1 MSSVLVPKAG
11 IQTIVPFPVESHLRC
26 GSIPFAK
33 AFLHD
38 HRLTRVH
45 NAFSR
50 TENLAV
56 TKARARE
63 WTATPLHMAAC
74 AATAALILQPEFKR
88 NLVLAR
94 PDPDKPPSD
103 GLQKASRPLLR
114 ASSSRLEFHRGIP
127 FAFHSTWLK
136 ILILSFP
143 AGPCLRCGPVTFA
156 KALFHAHS
164 FPVGLPFW
172 RKS

>member
-74 AATAALILQPEFKR
+74 TATAALILQPEFKR
-88 NLVLAR
+88 NLVCGQARSGQTACGRPPKGIEVSAESKFLPLGIPPWDSIRVPFHLAQD
-94 PDPDKPPSD
+94 PDPVIP
-103 GLQKASRPLLR
+103 GGTASAMR
-114 ASSSRLEFHRGIP
+114 
-127 FAFHSTWLK
+127 
-136 ILILSFP
+136 
-143 AGPCLRCGPVTFA
+143 PVTFA

-164 FPVGLPFW
+164 FPVGLPVW